1 MTNRELVARIQAR
14 FAEGAVGE
22 ALSTPI
28 QSVNQRERLRA
39 LVGGSDFAFT
49 TLTVGDL
56 IYDAARIDP
65 MVLEA
70 IDFARAQDLSGVF
83 SFAAFAE
90 AQAELS
96 GEAFQGSLSQM
107 HGYVAERIAAQHLM
121 DAGHDVTFPTSSSQR
136 GWDLLVDGNPF
147 QVKCVSGP
155 QAIHDHRSVNPDIPT
170 IVNSER
176 AADVEG
182 MQGVYVDPLLSLEEV
197 RGLTE
202 STLRQ
207 GMEVGDF
214 ELPWIALV
222 AASAAELRRF
232 ADGSGNLEQLL
243 TNISGDVSGRIAGG
257 ATGQWTGALLGSYLF
272 GPAGVIVIGAL
283 GVIAG
288 GIGGSRIS
296 RGALRAIGT
305 REAREAAAAAREV
318 GIAALEAYGDKREA
332 WTDKKE
338 QVESARTPENGST
351 EVVRYVSQRLDD
363 EIRYFDARAEDLA
376 RLTASFGKCNP
387 AEYCRQVLLLLRR
400 LAIHPSQLGESLAKL
415 AKVTGAWANPG
426 RQRV

>member
-1 MTNRELVARIQAR
+1 MTNGELLTRVQALLAAGDAR
-14 FAEGAVGE
+14 E
-22 ALSTPI
+22 ALSIPI
-28 QSVNQRERLRA
+28 QSANRRDRLRA
-39 LVGGSDFAFT
+39 LIASSDFTFT

-83 SFAAFAE
+83 SFAAFAD

-121 DAGHDVTFPTSSSQR
+121 DAGHDVTFPTSPSQQ
-136 GWDLLVDGNPF
+136 GWDLLVDGSPF
-147 QVKCVSGP
+147 QVKCVSSP
-155 QAIHDHRSVNPDIPT
+155 QAIHEHLSINPHIPT

-182 MQGVYVDPLLSLEEV
+182 MEGVYVDPLLSLEEV

-202 STLRQ
+202 STLQQ
-207 GMEVGDF
+207 GVEVGDF

-232 ADGSGNLEQLL
+232 ADGSGNLEQLI

-283 GVIAG
+283 GVVAG

-318 GIAALEAYGDKREA
+318 GIAALEAYQVKREA

-351 EVVRYVSQRLDD
+351 DVVRYVSQRLDD
-363 EIRYFDARAEDLA
+363 EIRYFDARAGDLA
-376 RLTASFGKCNP
+376 RLTASPAKFNP

-400 LAIHPSQLGESLAKL
+400 LAIHPSQLGESLVKL
-415 AKVTGAWANPG
+415 ANATDAWANPG
-426 RQRV
+426 GQRV